1 MEKFI
6 LFIGDNFLAVLL
18 LMSLIT
24 ILILY
29 ERKKGGV
36 KIDASELTRLIN
48 KEEPY
53 VFDLRS
59 SSEFDSGTVSGAVN
73 IQPGNL
79 VKGNSQFKAKEEDK
93 IVLICKTGNNSS
105 TSAGT
110 LKKEGYANVSVL
122 SGGIMGW
129 IQGGM
134 PLVKK
139 QSKS

>member
-1 MEKFI
+1 MEKFV

-18 LMSLIT
+18 LISLIT
-24 ILILY
+24 LLIFH
-29 ERKKGGV
+29 ERRKGGT

-73 IQPGNL
+73 IQPSNL

-93 IVLICKTGNNSS
+93 IVLIFARDENFFIS
-105 TSAGT
+105 
-110 LKKEGYANVSVL
+110 
-122 SGGIMGW
+122 
-129 IQGGM
+129 
-134 PLVKK
+134 
-139 QSKS
+139 

>member
-6 LFIGDNFLAVLL
+6 LFIGDNYLAVLL
-18 LMSLIT
+18 LISLIAL
-24 ILILY
+24 LILH
-29 ERKKGGV
+29 ERRKGGA

-73 IQPGNL
+73 IQLSNL
-79 VKGNSQFKAKEEDK
+79 VKGSPQFKAKEEDK
-93 IVLICKTGNNSS
+93 IVLICKTGSNSS
-105 TSAGT
+105 TAAGS
-110 LKKEGYANVSVL
+110 LKKEGYTNVSVL

-129 IQGGM
+129 VQGGM
-134 PLVKK
+134 PLAKK
-139 QSKS
+139 QNKS

>member
-1 MEKFI
+1 MEKFV

-18 LMSLIT
+18 LISLIML
-24 ILILY
+24 LIFH
-29 ERKKGGV
+29 ERRKGGT

-73 IQPGNL
+73 IQSSDL

-93 IVLICKTGNNSS
+93 IVLICKTGSNSS
-105 TSAGT
+105 TAAGS
-110 LKKEGYANVSVL
+110 LKKEGYSNVSVL

-139 QSKS
+139 QNKS